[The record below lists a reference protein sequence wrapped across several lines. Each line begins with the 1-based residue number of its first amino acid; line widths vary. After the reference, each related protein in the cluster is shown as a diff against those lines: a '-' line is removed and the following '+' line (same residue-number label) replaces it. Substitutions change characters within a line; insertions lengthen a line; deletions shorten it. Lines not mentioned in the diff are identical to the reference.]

1 MNDPVNFQLLFN
13 IAFALACGAG
23 GWILNNITKA
33 VDRLDKD
40 VREMPMTY
48 VSKADYRDDIRDMK
62 DTLERIWNKM
72 DGKADK

>member
-1 MNDPVNFQLLFN
+1 M
-13 IAFALACGAG
+13 
-23 GWILNNITKA
+23 NNITKA